1 MSACYGKAKINE
13 TVPPVP
19 APYQPEQDP
28 QLRSVILAEYSE
40 AVRAI
45 DRKAKGMA
53 YDRARRHRRTGREE
67 VRFMLAVKH
76 KLNETQ
82 ARLIFP
88 GL

>member
-1 MSACYGKAKINE
+1 
-13 TVPPVP
+13 
-19 APYQPEQDP
+19 
-28 QLRSVILAEYSE
+28 
-40 AVRAI
+40 
-45 DRKAKGMA
+45 MA